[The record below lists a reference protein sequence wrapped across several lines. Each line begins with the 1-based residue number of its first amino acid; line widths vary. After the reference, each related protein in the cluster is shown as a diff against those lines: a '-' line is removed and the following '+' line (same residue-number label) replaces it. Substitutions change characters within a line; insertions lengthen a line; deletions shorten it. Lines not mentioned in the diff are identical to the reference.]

1 LAGEWHLAGPDG
13 ELSNP
18 RPIILYFNG
27 TFVHHQN
34 GAHYRVAELLRF
46 LMDCGCQVIL
56 YSFSNH
62 FDCPWGDSEIA
73 EFLAK
78 YPTAS
83 LVLDRRSLGLHYWTR
98 AKKLISSL
106 LPSLTPNLLAARLPG
121 ASPQYDCLN
130 VAFPNALY
138 VVNYANG
145 LLELN
150 GIDPR
155 NAIVETHDLDFLQF
169 TKRYGFALTSRK
181 IVGKFRSEFS
191 LLGSARAL
199 IAIARTE
206 AGIFRLFFPEKPV
219 FFVPNY
225 GSPKSKPRTIDAR
238 SFDYDL
244 LFVGSA
250 HLFNVRGIVGFMQTH
265 RELLANCRLAI
276 AGNVSQL
283 PEVVAAASISPN
295 ISLLG
300 FVDDIDD
307 LYSRTKIVVSPVDG
321 TGLKIKVVEALAAGK
336 PVFGSQHSIE
346 GLPPGADECVFIIN
360 AEHMATMLSDPAL
373 LASAG
378 RAARAFAQD
387 LSTKGDVAS
396 LRSFLIGA
404 VEDQSEILPARQV
417 ARKQEQLS
425 AR

>member
-1 LAGEWHLAGPDG
+1 
-13 ELSNP
+13 
-18 RPIILYFNG
+18 
-27 TFVHHQN
+27 VHHQN
-34 GAHYRVAELLRF
+34 GAHYRVAELLGF
-46 LMDCGCQVIL
+46 LISCGCQVIV

-62 FDCPWGDSEIA
+62 VDCPWSDSEIA
-73 EFLAK
+73 EFAAK

-83 LVLDRRSLGLHYWTR
+83 LVLDRRSRWLRYWTR

-106 LPSLTPNLLAARLPG
+106 LPSLTPALLAARLPG
-121 ASPQYDCLN
+121 ATPQYDHLK
-130 VAFPNALY
+130 VEFPSALY

-181 IVGKFRSEFS
+181 ITGKFRSEFS
-191 LLGSARAL
+191 LLGSASAL

-219 FFVPNY
+219 FFVPKY
-225 GSPKSKPRTIDAR
+225 GSPKSKPRTVDAR

-244 LFVGSA
+244 LFVGSNNLLNA
-250 HLFNVRGIVGFMQTH
+250 RGIVGFMQAH
-265 RELLANCRLAI
+265 RNLLANYRLAI
-276 AGNVSQL
+276 AGNVSL
-283 PEVVAAASISPN
+283 VPKVVAAASISPN
-295 ISLLG
+295 VSLLG
-300 FVDDIDD
+300 FVDDLDD

-321 TGLKIKVVEALAAGK
+321 TGLKIKVVEALTAGK

-346 GLPPGADECVFIIN
+346 GLPPGADECVFIID
-360 AEHMATMLSDPAL
+360 AAHMAAMLSHPAL

-378 RAARAFAQD
+378 KTAQAFAQD
-387 LSTKGDVAS
+387 LSTKGDVAK

-404 VEDQSEILPARQV
+404 GVCRGPLLKSACSDKPPAQ
-417 ARKQEQLS
+417 AD
-425 AR
+425 